1 MTTVKTKFGVSI
13 KIEQNGNILRIRV
26 VHITK
31 DVLACIIKQG
41 NDYIVSKTMSQYDKM
56 SFYQF
61 IDTCNVVVNTFK
73 RITGYINDTSL
84 SDIVSAFADFL
95 R

>member
-13 KIEQNGNILRIRV
+13 KIEQNGNVLRIKVMR
-26 VHITK
+26 ITK
-31 DVLACIIKQG
+31 DVLACIIKQN
-41 NDYIVSKTMSQYDKM
+41 NDHIVNKTMSQYDKV

-61 IDTCNVVVNTFK
+61 IDTCNVVINTFK
-73 RITGYINDTSL
+73 RLTGYINDTAL
-84 SDIVSAFADFL
+84 NDVVSAFADYL